1 MKHTRITAL
10 VLALAM
16 TVALAAPAAAADAA
30 GSPYAE
36 SIQRLEERGVIKGDG
51 TGAYRPEDPLTR
63 APPPPCSTRP
73 SIWSPCSPWRPSPRR
88 APRARRP
95 PNP

>member
-63 APPPPCSTRP
+63 AAAASLLYEAFYLVPVFSMEAQPAES
-73 SIWSPCSPWRPSPRR
+73 
-88 APRARRP
+88 A
-95 PNP
+95 